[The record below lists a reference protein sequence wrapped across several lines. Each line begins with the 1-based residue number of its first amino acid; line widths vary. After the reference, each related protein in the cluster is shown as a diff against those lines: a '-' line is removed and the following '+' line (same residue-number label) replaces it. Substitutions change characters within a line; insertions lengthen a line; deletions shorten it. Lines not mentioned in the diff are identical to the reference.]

1 MREVSGRNFGLLIA
15 YVLPGLALLWAA
27 SPFSPEVQS
36 LLTAVPAGDVEA
48 PTVGGFLYITLASVA
63 AGMLASTIRWALLD
77 PIHHRTGIP
86 RPAWD
91 DSQLQKNLDAFEAL
105 VEAHFRYYQ
114 HYANSLVAMFFALA
128 MRLAAVNGCLWGLG
142 PTDIGIL
149 LITILY
155 WAGSRDTLRRYYARA
170 AFLLGT
176 VDKEPDH
183 DERAQL

>member
-15 YVLPGLALLWAA
+15 YVLPGLAFLWAA
-27 SPFSPEVQS
+27 SPLSPEIRS
-36 LLTAVPAGDVEA
+36 LLTATPTGDVETR
-48 PTVGGFLYITLASVA
+48 TVGGFLYITLASVA
-63 AGMLASTIRWALLD
+63 AGMLASTIRWALFD
-77 PIHHRTGIP
+77 PFHHRTGIP

-128 MRLAAVNGCLWGLG
+128 MRFAAINGCLSELG

-149 LITILY
+149 LVTIVY

-170 AFLLGT
+170 AILLGT
-176 VDKEPDH
+176 VEKEPDH

>member
-27 SPFSPEVQS
+27 SPLSPEIRS
-36 LLTAVPAGDVEA
+36 LLTAAPVGDAQA
-48 PTVGGFLYITLASVA
+48 PTVGGFLYVTLASVA
-63 AGMLASTIRWALLD
+63 AGILASTIRWALLD

-128 MRLAAVNGCLWGLG
+128 IRFAGTGGCISGLA
-142 PTDIGIL
+142 PTDIAIL
-149 LITILY
+149 LVTIVY

-176 VDKEPDH
+176 VEKEPDH

>member
-15 YVLPGLALLWAA
+15 YVLPGLAMLLAT
-27 SPFSPEVQS
+27 SPLSPEIQS
-36 LLTAVPAGDVEA
+36 LLTAAPAGDAEP
-48 PTVGGFLYITLASVA
+48 PTVGGFLYVTLASVA

-114 HYANSLVAMFFALA
+114 HYANSLVAVFFALA
-128 MRLAAVNGCLWGLG
+128 IRLAAINGCLSELA
-142 PTDIGIL
+142 PTDISL
-149 LITILY
+149 LLVTIVY

-176 VDKEPDH
+176 VEKEPDH